1 MKICEQGGGGGLL
14 KRLLGENRRMLV
26 LLDGR
31 NMARLVSILILFD
44 NRLVTL
50 DAITTTK
57 QSIFILVEHLL
68 AFVAGNPTRC

>member
-1 MKICEQGGGGGLL
+1 
-14 KRLLGENRRMLV
+14 MLV

-50 DAITTTK
+50 DSITTTK
-57 QSIFILVEHLL
+57 QSIFIFVEHLL

>member
-1 MKICEQGGGGGLL
+1 M